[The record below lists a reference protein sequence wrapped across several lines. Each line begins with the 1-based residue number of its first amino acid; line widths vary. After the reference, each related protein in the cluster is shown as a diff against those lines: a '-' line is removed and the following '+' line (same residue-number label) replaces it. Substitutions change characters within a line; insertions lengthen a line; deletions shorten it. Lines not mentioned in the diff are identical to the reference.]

1 MLFLRARR
9 RLRNEI
15 KGLKYIIGCQRS
27 RKIIKL
33 SFVAYHVSKICYNP
47 WYLLE
52 IAKKEILKNLI

>member
-15 KGLKYIIGCQRS
+15 KGLKYIIGYRRS

-33 SFVAYHVSKICYNP
+33 SFVAYHVGKVFYNP
-47 WYLLE
+47 WYLID